1 MDSPRKNLCAFAGL
15 DFFCG
20 ERRKGRMRIPKSLI
34 PKPVAKSEPPREESP
49 EPQEESPDASPPDHL
64 VDRYLSYKLADL
76 RRMAKARGLS
86 DKGAKLDLAKALAQI
101 ETPAEA
107 EKRYAAM
114 PHKELVAL
122 AKEMGV
128 RTSGRSAAQIA
139 ARLIDV

>member
-1 MDSPRKNLCAFAGL
+1 MV
-15 DFFCG
+15 FFRRV
-20 ERRKGRMRIPKSLI
+20 RRKGRMRIPKSLI
-34 PKPVAKSEPPREESP
+34 PRPVKSEPPQEEP

-64 VDRYLSYKLADL
+64 LDRYLSYKLVDL